1 MAFRER
7 RSRGPPAPKLCKIW
21 CGERLCRPCALTP
34 TRTVIKD
41 GRRKARKAKIERRSE
56 RQDKRA
62 RHYCRIK
69 PMSAHGFLRHVE
81 NRHRAVEIC
90 KLLRT
95 AEISRVIHVG
105 VRLTLIEMI
114 DGIAKG

>member
-1 MAFRER
+1 M
-7 RSRGPPAPKLCKIW
+7 
-21 CGERLCRPCALTP
+21 
-34 TRTVIKD
+34 
-41 GRRKARKAKIERRSE
+41 
-56 RQDKRA
+56 QDKGA
-62 RHYCRIK
+62 RHHCRVK
-69 PMSAHGFLRHVE
+69 PMSAHGFLQHVE

-105 VRLTLIEMI
+105 VRLNLIEMI